1 LHAVIRYLDSV
12 DPKMAKLARRRYGC
26 LERWVDDPSAY
37 DLASMIRGFETC
49 EKKVVNMLTELL
61 QKRLEYS
68 AMKQDGEEFHSA
80 EQNARLVVDAER
92 YYRAMYYR
100 DNKS

>member
-1 LHAVIRYLDSV
+1 
-12 DPKMAKLARRRYGC
+12 
-26 LERWVDDPSAY
+26 
-37 DLASMIRGFETC
+37 MIRGFESC
-49 EKKVVNMLTELL
+49 EKKVINMLTELL

-80 EQNARLVVDAER
+80 EQNARLVIDAER

-100 DNKS
+100 DNKSWNLRDTHMFETLQRLMAF